1 MILVSRFREGDSETY
16 SDRARYDK
24 GWYGKKE
31 YRDRVYIAQEKNKF
45 MYKTTCARA
54 RTRARKR
61 RQRKRERNERERDRI
76 RLAIT
81 EIKLFQGREKG
92 EISKMLKETIMRVH
106 HNDARLVDV
115 SATHIHLKPVADQD
129 R

>member
-1 MILVSRFREGDSETY
+1 M
-16 SDRARYDK
+16 
-24 GWYGKKE
+24 
-31 YRDRVYIAQEKNKF
+31 
-45 MYKTTCARA
+45 
-54 RTRARKR
+54 
-61 RQRKRERNERERDRI
+61 
-76 RLAIT
+76 AIT

-115 SATHIHLKPVADQD
+115 SATHIHLKPMADQD

>member
-1 MILVSRFREGDSETY
+1 MHSLILVSRFREGDSETY

-24 GWYGKKE
+24 GWYEKKKE

-61 RQRKRERNERERDRI
+61 RQRKRERNERER
-76 RLAIT
+76 
-81 EIKLFQGREKG
+81 
-92 EISKMLKETIMRVH
+92 
-106 HNDARLVDV
+106 
-115 SATHIHLKPVADQD
+115 
-129 R
+129 

>member
-1 MILVSRFREGDSETY
+1 M
-16 SDRARYDK
+16 RARAH
-24 GWYGKKE
+24 
-31 YRDRVYIAQEKNKF
+31 V
-45 MYKTTCARA
+45 
-54 RTRARKR
+54 RKD
-61 RQRKRERNERERDRI
+61 RERERGMKERDRI
-76 RLAIT
+76 GLAIT

-92 EISKMLKETIMRVH
+92 EISKMLKDTIMRVH